1 MSSPNGSDN
10 RQIDKNIIHSISND
24 EEVVV
29 DTSYVEFFINFD
41 VGEMHLYQASLLAR
55 QNGTSI
61 ETELIA
67 NQFVTER
74 NYFTHIARQLDLTF
88 IDNISEQ
95 NIIATTST
103 DILLSRNGPMRIDL
117 DGQIVTVVSPSVF
130 EFFKLKDIFRNKPE
144 LRQKFAVATTS
155 AIRDAV
161 WRRNAVARALS
172 VVRKLHDTMPEKSA
186 KALLTNWQSYFLGLF
201 TFATCLLIYF
211 QPGNL
216 IVALHV
222 FLSLI
227 YLSFNLFKL
236 SAGFYSYSEVDKQ
249 QLPSP
254 SQTLPHYTILIALYK
269 EEQVANQ
276 LIKAMSRLKW
286 PKSKLDIKL
295 ICEASDTQTI
305 DALIK
310 ANPGPEFEIV
320 RVPDMEPRTKPKAL
334 QYAMAGA
341 KGEFIAVYD
350 AEDRPHPD
358 QLFEAYRWFDQH
370 DDELACLQAPLVI
383 TNADA
388 GWLTGLFTLEYSS
401 LFRRL
406 IPLLAHFDLP
416 IPLGGTSNHFR
427 KNALLA
433 VGGWDPCNVTEDAD
447 LGIRLYSSGYHTGV
461 LKRPTLET
469 APADL
474 SIWLKQRT
482 RWLKGW
488 MQTWLV
494 LMRHPLQLL
503 ATRGILGFVITQ
515 VMITGLLIAALT
527 HPLAFLFIANTLY
540 KGLLG
545 DMFGAN
551 TLEGILVYLDI
562 LNLVGIYFIFISVG
576 MNSLIAVQKKKIKSK
591 WLFLVP
597 VYWILISIAAWR
609 AISQLPAKAHI
620 WEKTPHEPARRHL
633 PPAG

>member
-10 RQIDKNIIHSISND
+10 RQKDKINIDSISTDD
-24 EEVVV
+24 EGIV
-29 DTSYVEFFINFD
+29 DTSHEKFFINFGID
-41 VGEMHLYQASLLAR
+41 EAQFHQAGVLAR
-55 QNGTSI
+55 QNGTNI

-67 NQFVTER
+67 NQFITEHI
-74 NYFTHIARQLDLTF
+74 YFSHIAQQLDLIF
-88 IDNISEQ
+88 LDDISEQ
-95 NIIATTST
+95 NIVATTSI
-103 DILLSRNGPMRIDL
+103 DILLSRNGPMRIEL
-117 DGQIVTVVSPSVF
+117 DGQILTVVSPSLF
-130 EFFKLKDIFRNKPE
+130 EFYKLKDLFRLKPE
-144 LRQKFAVATTS
+144 LREKFAVATTTT
-155 AIRDAV
+155 IRNAV
-161 WRRNAVARALS
+161 WRRNDLDRALK
-172 VVRKLHDTMPEKSA
+172 VVRRLHDTMPERSA

-201 TFATCLLIYF
+201 TFATCLIIYL
-211 QPGNL
+211 QPDNF
-216 IVALHV
+216 IVALHI

-236 SAGFYSYSEVDKQ
+236 SAGFYSYSEADKQ
-249 QLPSP
+249 PLPAA

-269 EEQVANQ
+269 EEQVAGQ

-295 ICEASDTQTI
+295 ICEASDAKTI
-305 DALIK
+305 NALMNAK
-310 ANPGPEFEIV
+310 PGPEFEIV
-320 RVPDMEPRTKPKAL
+320 KVPDMEPRTKPKAL
-334 QYAMAGA
+334 QYALAGA
-341 KGEFIAVYD
+341 KGELIAVYD

-358 QLFEAYRWFDQH
+358 QLFEAYRWFDRH
-370 DDELACLQAPLVI
+370 DNELACMQAPLII

-388 GWLTGLFTLEYSS
+388 GWLSGLFSLEYSS

-406 IPLLAHFDLP
+406 IPLLAHFHLP

-427 KNALLA
+427 KDALLA

-447 LGIRLYSSGYHTGV
+447 LGIRLYSFGYQTGV

-469 APADL
+469 APVDV

-494 LMRHPLQLL
+494 LMRHPFQLL
-503 ATRGILGFVITQ
+503 AKRGMLSFIITQ
-515 VMITGLLIAALT
+515 VMITGLLVAALT
-527 HPLAFLFIANTLY
+527 HPFAFLFIANTIY

-545 DMFGAN
+545 GVFGID

-562 LNLVGIYFIFISVG
+562 LNLVGIYFIFIGVG
-576 MNSLIAVQKKKIKSK
+576 MNSLIAAQKKKIKTR

-609 AISQLPAKAHI
+609 AISQLPAKAQI
-620 WEKTPHEPARRHL
+620 WEKTPHEPACRQ
-633 PPAG
+633 